1 MEQRPLGRVGW
12 PVAAIGLGTEYLLDR
27 PREVISAVLA
37 RAAAGVGYI
46 DLLYN
51 LPRFLAAFGPA
62 LRPFR
67 HQFRLGVQLGLWRGQ
82 RPMRANVRD
91 QALCEQYF
99 AVPEATGCDYADVAL
114 LMMVDDLP
122 TWNGWAQESLERLT
136 HYRCQGR
143 VGAIGLSTHFAEVGQ
158 KAVASGAIDVLMYPV
173 NPASCAVPANR
184 DLLDACARRGVAVV
198 AMKPYAGGVMFGA
211 HKQLVHWFLS
221 GGEFVDA
228 EVTRPATPAQ
238 CLSFALDQPAVATA
252 VPGVRDLAELE
263 TALAYLAATPEV
275 TSAYDGLLLAAAP
288 LSRLPVRLLQPLL
301 PCLASIDI
309 GAVAAAARR
318 RGGPAHRRP
327 ARRLCR
333 PERQCR
339 GLPGSVT
346 IACPAALRGERAA
359 DVWKRPWRFSLSF
372 AAVNPRPYVSRR
384 RAQGPEPNLPGGT
397 R

>member
-12 PVAAIGLGTEYLLDR
+12 PVGVIGLGTEYLLDR
-27 PREVISAVLA
+27 PREVISAVLERA
-37 RAAAGVGYI
+37 AAAGVGYI

-62 LRPFR
+62 LRPLR
-67 HQFRLGVQLGLWRGQ
+67 HQFRLGVHWGCGEVNGQ
-82 RPMRANVRD
+82 SANVRD

-99 AVPEATGCDYADVAL
+99 AGALEATGCDYADVAL

-263 TALAYLAATPEV
+263 TALAYLAATPEER
-275 TSAYDGLLLAAAP
+275 AYDGLLLAAAHYP
-288 LSRLPVRLLQPLL
+288 AFQCVYCNHCL
-301 PCLASIDI
+301 PCPASIDI
-309 GAVAAAARR
+309 GAVLRLLDAVEGRPTAAQRAAY
-318 RGGPAHRRP
+318 
-327 ARRLCR
+327 
-333 PERQCR
+333 
-339 GLPGSVT
+339 
-346 IACPAALRGERAA
+346 AALSANAEDCLACDDCLPRCPYEVNVPRRMEEAME
-359 DVWKRPWRFSLSF
+359 VF
-372 AAVNPRPYVSRR
+372 A
-384 RAQGPEPNLPGGT
+384 
-397 R
+397 